1 VRLVRLSAACALLN
15 APSQPVLVLVWY
27 VMANAKDGLPTSAA
41 NSPQG
46 LRVLLIDERVRP
58 TALLRDELT
67 RMGCDD
73 VGVIDS
79 PTLIHDC
86 VARLKPDVVIV
97 DARSPSRDTLEHL
110 AVMHAN
116 SPRPVVVFSDEPDTG
131 AMQRA
136 IAAGVSAYV
145 VDGLTSRRV
154 LPVLQVAIARFEQ
167 DSMLRSELRHARNQ
181 LAARKRIERAKGVLM
196 AQGALDEQTA
206 YARLRKMAMDR
217 GLTLEEVSARIIAAR
232 ELLDDV

>member
-1 VRLVRLSAACALLN
+1 MG
-15 APSQPVLVLVWY
+15 
-27 VMANAKDGLPTSAA
+27 MANAKHEQPSSAA

-46 LRVLLIDERVRP
+46 LRVLLIEERVRP

-67 RMGCDD
+67 RMGCEV
-73 VGVIDS
+73 VGVIDA

-86 VARLKPDVVIV
+86 VARLRPDVVIV

-110 AVMHAN
+110 AVMHAS

-136 IAAGVSAYV
+136 LAAGVSAYV

-154 LPVLQVAIARFEQ
+154 QPILQVAIARFEQ

-196 AQGALDEQTA
+196 AQGTLDEAAA

-217 GLTLEEVSARIIAAR
+217 GLTLDEVASRVIAAR
-232 ELLDDV
+232 ELLDSGT